1 MVANT
6 IMSEVSLFTP
16 QTAKGDTLSHPGRR
30 RRVHA
35 RVFEDLDQLAAE
47 GRNVLFD
54 FVDVVL
60 GDALVVRFSLFDR
73 HVAPHQVAHDALHV
87 RQTPS
92 WTTSKETTQKKTQK
106 CIRSITFFSSFSR
119 FKYQFKEKERNRGVR
134 GPTNTQ
140 IEAERRSD

>member
-1 MVANT
+1 VCLVANT
-6 IMSEVSLFTP
+6 IMSEISLFTP

-73 HVAPHQVAHDALHV
+73 HVAPHQVPHDALHV

-92 WTTSKETTQKKTQK
+92 WTTSKEMTQKTRSASGRLLRDFFHVSRISLKRKREIGELEGRRTQK
-106 CIRSITFFSSFSR
+106 
-119 FKYQFKEKERNRGVR
+119 
-134 GPTNTQ
+134 
-140 IEAERRSD
+140 